1 MNGRLRRRNV
11 EKRLKIVWDE
21 KVAVGLL
28 VVETPMTARR
38 VDMTPALV
46 VLVGLEGLAL
56 EGVGTLTVLVTTGS
70 PIRLP
75 PKDVLFQMK
84 FVRDV

>member
-1 MNGRLRRRNV
+1 VL
-11 EKRLKIVWDE
+11 EQPL
-21 KVAVGLL
+21 AVGLL
-28 VVETPMTARR
+28 VVVAAMAARA
-38 VDMTPALV
+38 VDMTPVLV

-84 FVRDV
+84 FVRDA